1 MICLIESFFKLIYIF
16 VFLIDNF
23 FLFIDDERS
32 VEKIKEME
40 EQLKANALLMKE
52 YETSFQ
58 QKIIQSKAQEE
69 EVFINYEKKNNLT
82 QY

>member
-1 MICLIESFFKLIYIF
+1 
-16 VFLIDNF
+16 
-23 FLFIDDERS
+23 
-32 VEKIKEME
+32 ME

-69 EVFINYEKKNNLT
+69 EVFKNFIK
-82 QY
+82 

>member
-69 EVFINYEKKNNLT
+69 EVFINYGKKNNLT